1 VVKGEGKLSARQCIN
16 EAIGGINKKF
26 VPAVE
31 EFVKPRKVLV
41 LGSGGKFLPKIQESF
56 FIDSSHLK

>member
-1 VVKGEGKLSARQCIN
+1 MVKSGGQLSARKCIN

-26 VPAVE
+26 VPELE

-41 LGSGGKFLPKIQESF
+41 LGSGGKLFSK
-56 FIDSSHLK
+56 KKY